1 MNSQTTQSR
10 QSVIVVLN
18 APLSTEI
25 AVQTPLDFYLFQRDL
40 ECPFQTIVLD
50 RRRQSGASVIGIN
63 NYHTQQRA
71 TGKRLLHILA
81 RYFRKKFCKQK
92 HHPTCVAV
100 VLKLPSSCLLHR
112 LSISKRFS

>member
-1 MNSQTTQSR
+1 M
-10 QSVIVVLN
+10 VLN

-81 RYFRKKFCKQK
+81 RYFLNKILQTKTPPNLRCSGAQA
-92 HHPTCVAV
+92 TV
-100 VLKLPSSCLLHR
+100 
-112 LSISKRFS
+112 